1 MKKYLNDPILCSTLV
16 TVVAFAPM
24 VYNKHNNGSGLKFSD
39 ALIILVF
46 YIFMNW
52 IFEEVSENNKEQ

>member
-1 MKKYLNDPILCSTLV
+1 MKKYFNDPILCSILV
-16 TVVAFAPM
+16 TIFAFAPM
-24 VYNKHNNGSGLKFSD
+24 VYNKHNNGGGLKFSD

-52 IFEEVSENNKEQ
+52 IFEELSETNEEK